1 MEIDIYK
8 LGERYN
14 LTESE
19 ELALS
24 YIVNNI
30 DKALEVG
37 VRGVARECFA
47 STSVVMN
54 LSKKLGYKG
63 FIDMVYRLEL
73 SLKSNSA
80 AKDLNSSYCQDFT
93 LQKGMKFRNLLKAR
107 KRGAIFVHGVGFSAH
122 IARYINDKLMILGY
136 FSMMSEYMENME
148 RDYEEKPLLIVVSK
162 SGETAAILNLCN
174 KAKANDVPIV
184 VITGIA
190 GSSMEKIS
198 EVTFVVKNSNL
209 LDDRNLEKNDFF
221 GNSILFFEELVDGY
235 LKGS

>member
-1 MEIDIYK
+1 
-8 LGERYN
+8 
-14 LTESE
+14 
-19 ELALS
+19 
-24 YIVNNI
+24 
-30 DKALEVG
+30 
-37 VRGVARECFA
+37 
-47 STSVVMN
+47 
-54 LSKKLGYKG
+54 
-63 FIDMVYRLEL
+63 
-73 SLKSNSA
+73 
-80 AKDLNSSYCQDFT
+80 
-93 LQKGMKFRNLLKAR
+93 
-107 KRGAIFVHGVGFSAH
+107 
-122 IARYINDKLMILGY
+122 
-136 FSMMSEYMENME
+136 
-148 RDYEEKPLLIVVSK
+148 VSK